1 MILLPILLNLLNV
14 DGKDFADPD
23 YLVDHMKQFYLLL
36 VLSMLLGAVGQGMMI
51 KAVMDIYLEQEPA
64 FKDCFK
70 IGLKKVGIIIFA
82 SLLVFVPTMVG
93 FFFFLVPGIYLTVQW
108 FVVRPPIVIENK
120 GIVDS
125 MK

>member
-1 MILLPILLNLLNV
+1 
-14 DGKDFADPD
+14 
-23 YLVDHMKQFYLLL
+23 MKQFYLLVSANW
-36 VLSMLLGAVGQGMMI
+36 VLSVLLGTVGQGMMI
-51 KAVMDIYLEQEPA
+51 KAVTDIYLEQVPA

-70 IGLKKVGIIIFA
+70 ISLKKGGVIILP
-82 SLLVFVPTMVG
+82 SLLVFLSLLWLLG